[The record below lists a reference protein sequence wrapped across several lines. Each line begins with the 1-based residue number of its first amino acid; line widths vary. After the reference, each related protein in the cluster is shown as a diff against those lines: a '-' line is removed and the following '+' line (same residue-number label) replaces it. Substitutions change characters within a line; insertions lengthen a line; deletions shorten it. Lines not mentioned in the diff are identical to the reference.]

1 MNIYIYVYTCVPID
15 FSIFSGWLPL
25 PDPAPPLGRSRT
37 QDTPVEGG
45 WHNSEIAKS
54 N

>member
-1 MNIYIYVYTCVPID
+1 MYTPVCQLIFQ
-15 FSIFSGWLPL
+15 FSLGGCRSQTPV
-25 PDPAPPLGRSRT
+25 PPLGRSRPK
-37 QDTPVEGG
+37 DTPVEGG

>member
-1 MNIYIYVYTCVPID
+1 MYIYMYSPVYHLVFQ
-15 FSIFSGWLPL
+15 FSLVGCRSRT
-25 PDPAPPLGRSRT
+25 PAPPLGRSRP

-54 N
+54 D